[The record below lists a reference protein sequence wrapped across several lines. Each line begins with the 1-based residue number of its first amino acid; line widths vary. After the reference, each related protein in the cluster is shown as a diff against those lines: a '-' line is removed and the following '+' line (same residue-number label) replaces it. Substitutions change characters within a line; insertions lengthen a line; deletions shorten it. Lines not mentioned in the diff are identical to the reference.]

1 MSVDRNNR
9 SHRPGGLPKGYA
21 GTFAPGSDGTRA
33 PDVRPPSGDGR
44 RPCARTAEDDERAW
58 ALKSRIERLAADG
71 DRGQADRL
79 AREAGAYVAGDSL
92 PYGSGYCALFDG
104 RELNTVEIRGSMVT
118 LAPFMPETIRA

>member
-44 RPCARTAEDDERAW
+44 RHARTAEDDARAW
-58 ALKSRIERLAADG
+58 LAH
-71 DRGQADRL
+71 
-79 AREAGAYVAGDSL
+79 EAGAYVAGDSL

>member
-21 GTFAPGSDGTRA
+21 GTFAPGSDGTCA
-33 PDVRPPSGDGR
+33 PDVRPPANDTR
-44 RPCARTAEDDERAW
+44 RRTRTAEDDERAW

-104 RELNTVEIRGSMVT
+104 RELNTVEIRGGMVT

>member
-21 GTFAPGSDGTRA
+21 GTFASENDGTCA

-44 RPCARTAEDDERAW
+44 RHARTAEDDARAW

-104 RELNTVEIRGSMVT
+104 RELNTVEIRGGMVT